1 MRPGTAERGF
11 SLLEVLVATAVF
23 TVAIAGLAEIC
34 VTATRANSTAR
45 ATTSASM
52 LAAQKM
58 EQLRALAWGFDALA
72 APLSDTTTDL
82 SVNPVS
88 PSGGVGLTP
97 SPPGA
102 LRQNTAGY
110 CDFLDTAGQPLGGG
124 TVPPAGA
131 IFARRWSVE
140 PLPSHPADT
149 LVLQVIVTRA
159 IRGGA
164 AAPPPLPD
172 DARLISVRGRREW

>member
-1 MRPGTAERGF
+1 MRPGPDERGF

-23 TVAIAGLAEIC
+23 TVAVAGLAEVC

-45 ATTSASM
+45 TTTSASM

-58 EQLRALAWGFDALA
+58 EQLRALTWGFDERA

-82 SVNPVS
+82 SVS
-88 PSGGVGLTP
+88 PESPIGGVGLTP

-102 LRQNTAGY
+102 LAQNTAGY
-110 CDFLDTAGQPLGGG
+110 CDFLDAAGQSLGGG
-124 TVPPAGA
+124 TVPPPAA

-140 PLPSHPADT
+140 PLPSHPANT
-149 LVLQVIVTRA
+149 LVLQVMVTRA
-159 IRGGA
+159 IRGA
-164 AAPPPLPD
+164 VAPRRLPD
-172 DARLISVRGRREW
+172 DARLISVKGRKEW